1 MALHASIHGSSHSC
15 DDADADV
22 GGNSDEEDD
31 DEEER
36 LKDRREDDDDD
47 DDLALGLALELQFTF
62 IPPVPA
68 PMHAPKKFFPPS
80 RNDSAL
86 IPVPVPLP

>member
-15 DDADADV
+15 DDADVDV

-36 LKDRREDDDDD
+36 LKDRREDDD
-47 DDLALGLALELQFTF
+47 LGLALELQFTF

-86 IPVPVPLP
+86 IPVLVPLP